1 MDSGIN
7 DMAQTMNVTING
19 IELTAKA
26 TKEAINFMKNLLM
39 LIVHAVQ
46 YGNNKRLE
54 NAKGEVNAKKLDK
67 ISKNQ
72 DFVRISNDPE
82 SREKFLQL
90 CKQHRIPVAEVKGI
104 ENGKYIHFLYA
115 SEHSQKIES
124 VMEFMQEYAT
134 KKFQKEG
141 MSKEDAE
148 KKAKDENRKESKEE
162 AGMDLGCNLPHEE
175 FKQKF
180 LAEHATK
187 EEKEYYAALEKREPQ
202 IDEQKKTEI
211 KKAVDKNE
219 NRRKSH
225 KFENDGLYTVI
236 FDKDQIIGTVERNN
250 ENFVKVRFENDYS
263 QAFLVNKKN
272 IVKYGEKLYGAFDR
286 NGDIT
291 IFDIKNNSEKTVR
304 FNDFMSESEKY
315 NTANRSDE
323 KSQSKSQSQG
333 KSAEIGAGQSVP
345 ALPNNND
352 KGKKKGNR

>member
-1 MDSGIN
+1 MDNGIN
-7 DMAQTMNVTING
+7 DIAQTMNVTING
-19 IELTAKA
+19 MTFAAKA
-26 TKEAINFMKNLLM
+26 TKESIKMLKNLLM
-39 LIVHAVQ
+39 IIVHAGKWT
-46 YGNNKRLE
+46 YNKKLE
-54 NAKGEVNAKKLDK
+54 NAKGEVGMKKMDK
-67 ISKNQ
+67 LTSSPA
-72 DFVRISNDPE
+72 FVRVFDDTE
-82 SREKFLQL
+82 YKKQFVKL
-90 CKQHRIPVAEVKGI
+90 CKQYRIPVTEMKGVTDS
-104 ENGKYIHFLYA
+104 KVVHYLYP
-115 SEHSQKIES
+115 S
-124 VMEFMQEYAT
+124 EYAQKMESLMKFMTDWAT
-134 KKFQKEG
+134 KENQKKG
-141 MSKEDAE
+141 MSEQDA
-148 KKAKDENRKESKEE
+148 KKHAADNNRTETIEE
-162 AGMDLGCNLPHEE
+162 AGKDLGCDMPHEE

-180 LAEHATK
+180 FDVVATP
-187 EEKEYYAALEKREPQ
+187 EEKQYYAALEGEKSKIGE
-202 IDEQKKTEI
+202 EKKTEI

-291 IFDIKNNSEKTVR
+291 IFDIQNNSEKTMR

-315 NTANRSDE
+315 NNANRSDE